1 MRSYSLGSMETKK
14 WFMFSGKMLE
24 RCGTDTRIGGK
35 DAGEMGGAAQGRQ
48 YSDGGLYWEARGAGT
63 RMPRIMGAM
72 EGSSLGVSLST
83 LSQQVSSTADQ
94 EGDEPLLP
102 RVDVLSLV
110 PLSAAVVSG
119 LDVEPSSFAG
129 VPYTLF

>member
-24 RCGTDTRIGGK
+24 RCGTGTRIGGK
-35 DAGEMGGAAQGRQ
+35 DAGEMEGAAQGRQ
-48 YSDGGLYWEARGAGT
+48 TYNDGGLYWEARGAGT

-83 LSQQVSSTADQ
+83 LSQQVSSAADQ

-110 PLSAAVVSG
+110 PLSV
-119 LDVEPSSFAG
+119 L
-129 VPYTLF
+129 L

>member
-1 MRSYSLGSMETKK
+1 
-14 WFMFSGKMLE
+14 MFLGKMLE

-83 LSQQVSSTADQ
+83 LSQQVSSAADQ

-129 VPYTLF
+129 TPYTLF